1 MSLKHPW
8 ISPWG
13 NVFLGF
19 TISKHAN
26 QPSPAQPSPWCRTRE
41 TAYWLVVRQ
50 PLRDVQTVDLGG
62 NLLPVPRLGDSDG
75 RQVLQQTE
83 QPALPQA
90 AKSASYGSVTRRES
104 WTLTDSCSLS
114 KPSGGGVR
122 ERETIGGWGG
132 RGAATS
138 FISVLNESGRWNG
151 CVFSNR
157 LGGEEDS
164 HPPPAKMV
172 SFSHR
177 LFAVLKKKPHTPISQ
192 FIPMGSEQNM
202 CEGAVSL

>member
-1 MSLKHPW
+1 MRVQFLDRDRKTDQDMSLKHPW

-114 KPSGGGVR
+114 KPSGGGGQGEGNHRWLGR
-122 ERETIGGWGG
+122 E
-132 RGAATS
+132 
-138 FISVLNESGRWNG
+138 G
-151 CVFSNR
+151 CSYIVYFR
-157 LGGEEDS
+157 
-164 HPPPAKMV
+164 A
-172 SFSHR
+172 
-177 LFAVLKKKPHTPISQ
+177 
-192 FIPMGSEQNM
+192 
-202 CEGAVSL
+202 